1 MSDDLA
7 TLETQRSKL
16 LEEFLGLGDLRPGS
30 VTAVTRRCGKSS
42 CHCAKH
48 NDPGHD
54 PQFRLTRRIAGK
66 TVTESFPNPIAL
78 RKAQQEVAEFHR
90 FQQLSQNLVALNEQ
104 ICRLRPVARER
115 GGWTEQEK
123 KTAAAI
129 HQEVAR
135 EVNQVL
141 GRVFA
146 QRRKDGRT
154 DLEAVESALRA
165 ALHQAGA
172 AALSQVLQ
180 FAAPA
185 ADERQLPCPCGHH
198 ARYQEIRSKPLL
210 TIVGPVLLS
219 RPYYLCSQCH
229 VGQFP
234 VDVELDIENTEFS
247 PGVRRMHA
255 LVGQQAPFDHG
266 REQMQVLAGLTVTTK
281 SVERI
286 AEAMGSDIAWRE
298 QAEIDQALQLDLPVL
313 TGAPIPVVYV
323 QMDGTGIPV
332 VKKET
337 VGRPGKRDGQPA
349 HTREVKLGCVFT
361 QTRWDEKGFALRDP
375 DSTTYTGAIETA
387 EEFGKRIY
395 REALQRGWSRARK
408 KVVIGDG
415 AEWIWN
421 LVAEHFPGAREI
433 VDLYHARQ
441 HLWTVARQLYPQE
454 EVQQKAWRKVHQ
466 KRLLDKGKIEK
477 LVSELH
483 SIATT
488 NPQLAEKIRTEAVYF
503 ERNAER
509 MRYPRFRRQHLFVG
523 SGVIEAGCKTV
534 VGSRL
539 KQSGMFWTV
548 RGANAILALRCSH
561 LNGRF
566 EDYWEQRQ
574 EARAA

>member
-1 MSDDLA
+1 M
-7 TLETQRSKL
+7 
-16 LEEFLGLGDLRPGS
+16 
-30 VTAVTRRCGKSS
+30 
-42 CHCAKH
+42 
-48 NDPGHD
+48 
-54 PQFRLTRRIAGK
+54 
-66 TVTESFPNPIAL
+66 
-78 RKAQQEVAEFHR
+78 
-90 FQQLSQNLVALNEQ
+90 
-104 ICRLRPVARER
+104 
-115 GGWTEQEK
+115 
-123 KTAAAI
+123 
-129 HQEVAR
+129 AR

-332 VKKET
+332 GKKET

-454 EVQQKAWRKVHQ
+454 EVQQKAWMKVHQ

-548 RGANAILALRCSH
+548 REPTRFSLCAALI
-561 LNGRF
+561 
-566 EDYWEQRQ
+566 
-574 EARAA
+574 